1 MENWKDIK
9 GYEGIYQVSD
19 LGNVKS
25 LPRMVPSPRGLSRF
39 IKERILKTG
48 SNNGGYL
55 SVILCKDGIMKTK
68 SIHQLVAESFLNHI
82 PFGRELVVN
91 HINFTREDNKLEN
104 LEIISFRQNTNK
116 KHLKSSSKYTGV
128 FWMKNKNGQDSY
140 VCAVD
145 CAKIAVNE
153 ITRENLVIDTG
164 GISDAET
171 VEKLNKRYNFWKEV
185 KEELNK
191 L

>member
-128 FWMKNKNGQDSY
+128 FWMKNKNKWISSIRINNKNKYLGIFINEYDAHLAYEKALQELLNQS
-140 VCAVD
+140 
-145 CAKIAVNE
+145 KI
-153 ITRENLVIDTG
+153 
-164 GISDAET
+164 
-171 VEKLNKRYNFWKEV
+171 KP
-185 KEELNK
+185 
-191 L
+191 

>member
-1 MENWKDIK
+1 
-9 GYEGIYQVSD
+9 
-19 LGNVKS
+19 
-25 LPRMVPSPRGLSRF
+25 
-39 IKERILKTG
+39 
-48 SNNGGYL
+48 
-55 SVILCKDGIMKTK
+55 MKK
-68 SIHQLVAESFLNHI
+68 
-82 PFGRELVVN
+82 
-91 HINFTREDNKLEN
+91 
-104 LEIISFRQNTNK
+104 
-116 KHLKSSSKYTGV
+116 
-128 FWMKNKNGQDSY
+128 FWVKNKNGQDSY

-164 GISDAET
+164 GISDAKT